1 MPELQHLKKFM
12 KEVDATEVC
21 QTPVITGDPKISWR
35 MTHSAITSP
44 KVRLSRNSPN
54 PYERLSIKL
63 AKLLPPG
70 RMRRIQVIPSIGKPS
85 ATGSRGASSRERW
98 CGRQVYTF
106 VGAGT
111 RTKTRP
117 EPNSC
122 KEIKVMKRREFVS

>member
-70 RMRRIQVIPSIGKPS
+70 RMRRIQGIWRLGH
-85 ATGSRGASSRERW
+85 GL
-98 CGRQVYTF
+98 
-106 VGAGT
+106 GAGVRAAFDVNT
-111 RTKTRP
+111 ATWG
-117 EPNSC
+117 
-122 KEIKVMKRREFVS
+122 